1 MGIWIAQHFFHPAMV
16 AGGAALVASPIIIH
30 LINRMRFRRVRF
42 AAMEFLLQSQQ
53 RNRRRVLIEQL
64 ILLLLRILIV
74 LALLA
79 LIARLILDPSQLAA
93 FRVQSQHILLVDDSG
108 SMRDRWGET
117 TAFKQALKVVQDLA
131 AEGARRPDTQKFTLL
146 FLSNPNQP
154 LFTKRDVNDAFVRE
168 LETKLKN
175 QRCTYRALDLSAGLD
190 AVRKLF
196 SEEKA
201 TIKTVHVISD
211 FRRRDW
217 LSQKSV
223 AAAVKD
229 LDEAGVT
236 VNLVK
241 TVPERHANLAVTS
254 LTGDLQVAAAG
265 VPLPLNVIV
274 KNLGEQT
281 ALNVHLAVKADG
293 RRLPMSIVFDEIEPG
308 ATAERKFEV
317 VFDSPRE
324 HRVQVRLTG
333 DAIAADNAR
342 FLTVSVAS
350 GRPVLIIDGAPLE
363 DEAFYVSQALAP
375 EKGATGFEPLVSTV
389 DYLRKNP
396 LGRFQ
401 SIYLL
406 NVPSL
411 PPDAVEPLK
420 QYVQNGGGVA
430 WFLGDAVNPA
440 FYNDKLY
447 KGADGLFPVPLSMAR
462 RELESADE
470 TTPGPDLQFASHPVF
485 ERTFAGQENP
495 FIESVHIHSYL
506 PVADDWN
513 RDDNV
518 RTDGVRTIAVLRNKQ
533 PLVFDRQ
540 YGQGRIIAFLTSA
553 GPSWNDWARNPSF
566 VTAQLDLELYLA
578 LSGQVAN
585 SLLVG
590 QPIKLSVPAADY
602 TEDVE
607 IATPGDGPT
616 IRKKMVPVETNEST
630 AVSAETG
637 VKPAGAK
644 AESAKSNVGETE
656 SAGAAGTRFGTII
669 RQTGIPG
676 VYRIKLQPQ
685 AGASE
690 SRWYAFNVPIEESDL
705 ELAGTD
711 DLHKAIGPDVSV
723 QIHEPGDRKW
733 IRGKDAGQEVRN
745 VLLMLLVILLVAEQ
759 LFAYKVSYHPRTAGA
774 TA

>member
-1 MGIWIAQHFFHPAMV
+1 MV

-131 AEGARRPDTQKFTLL
+131 SEGARRPDTQKFTLL

-154 LFTKRDVNDAFVRE
+154 LFTKRDVNDAFVNE

-175 QRCTYRALDLSAGLD
+175 QPCTYRALDLAKGLA
-190 AVRKLF
+190 AVQKLF

-217 LSQKSV
+217 LSQKAV
-223 AAAVKD
+223 AAAVKS
-229 LDEAGVT
+229 LDDAGVT

-241 TVPERHANLAVTS
+241 TVPQRHANLAITS

-265 VPLPLNVIV
+265 VPLPLKVAV
-274 KNLGEQT
+274 RNLGVQR

-293 RRLPMSIVFDEIEPG
+293 RKLPMNIVFEEIEPG
-308 ATAERKFEV
+308 ATVERKFEV

-324 HRVQVRLTG
+324 HRVQVDLSG
-333 DAIAADNAR
+333 DSLAGDNAR
-342 FLTVSVAS
+342 FLTVSVAA
-350 GRPVLIIDGAPLE
+350 GRPILIIDGAPLE
-363 DEAFYVSQALAP
+363 DEAFYVSQALSP
-375 EKGATGFEPLVSTV
+375 EKGTTGFEPLIESV
-389 DYLRKNP
+389 DYLRKHP

-401 SIYLL
+401 CIYLL

-420 QYVQNGGGVA
+420 QYVQNGGGLA
-430 WFLGDAVNPA
+430 WFLGDAVKPS
-440 FYNDKLY
+440 FYNDKFY
-447 KGADGLFPVPLSMAR
+447 KEANGLFPVPLSSAR
-462 RELESADE
+462 RELASADE
-470 TTPGPDLQFASHPVF
+470 ATPGPDLHFAPHPIF
-485 ERTFAGQENP
+485 SRTFEGRENP

-506 PVADDWN
+506 PVADGWN

-518 RTDGVRTIAVLRNKQ
+518 RTDGVRTIAVLRDKQ
-533 PLVFDRQ
+533 PVAFDRK
-540 YGQGRIIAFLTSA
+540 YGQGRIVAFLTSA
-553 GPSWNDWARNPSF
+553 GPSWNDWAKNPSF
-566 VTAQLDLELYLA
+566 VTTQLDLELYLA
-578 LSGQVAN
+578 LTSHVSN
-585 SLLVG
+585 SLTVG
-590 QPIKLSVPAADY
+590 QPIKLTVSAADY

-616 IRKKMVPVETNEST
+616 IRKKMVPLATEDAAAGSSETASQPVAAT
-630 AVSAETG
+630 T
-637 VKPAGAK
+637 
-644 AESAKSNVGETE
+644 AKSG
-656 SAGAAGTRFGTII
+656 SAAGGRDRADSSGQAEVQLGTTV
-669 RQTGIPG
+669 RQTDAPG

-685 AGASE
+685 AGGSE
-690 SRWYAFNVPIEESDL
+690 SRWYAVNVPIEESDL

-711 DLHKAIGPDVSV
+711 DLHKAIGRDVPV

-745 VLLMLLVILLVAEQ
+745 VLLMLLAALLVAEQ
-759 LFAYKVSYHPRTAGA
+759 LFAYKVSYHPRSAGA
-774 TA
+774 TV